1 MTGGMAAL
9 LSCLLLFSCNNDDFL
24 DGGATDSGRKHSDNI
39 CFSIASPGAVQTKRA
54 AAREGLNGEYSAG
67 QLVLRA
73 ADAPDSL
80 CVRTTVSDG
89 IDGASTFAGQAPL
102 TRAMPVDDIADH
114 AGFHVQAHYTK
125 GGAEMQNF
133 YMDDDVTNQ
142 TGSVWSTTRT
152 YYWPGEEY
160 GLQFYAWA
168 PADAAWT
175 STPQAPGQTTL
186 AYTVPTEV
194 DEQKD
199 LVVATTDEI
208 AGNNDAAV
216 PLTFRH
222 ICTAVKFQIGS
233 QMQEGTIK
241 SVALKGVRSNGTYDM
256 ATDAWALGETT
267 GNFAQTLTF
276 GTTGSEADG
285 TAVTTDPQ
293 TFMMLPQ
300 TLPGDATV
308 EVVFQDATTGTE
320 RTLSASIAGTNWPQ
334 GQTVTYRLSVT
345 PEYELEFISEPEVQ
359 DAHYIIYPIRI
370 KAVDV
375 PDGSWTMTSD
385 NPDVTLRTDLTILT
399 RRGFWVEE
407 DKGAQS
413 ITGTTSGEDITVYAF
428 LAENAGTEARD
439 ITLSLRPTNDEDAQP
454 ATFTITQLCPSWN
467 GDLGC
472 ERFEEYD
479 EGFSGYPWGFLWD
492 EDLKITYDLGN
503 AFEDWEHTGL
513 RAILFF
519 YLALFNDNPWVKDNG
534 LAGAILGYEITF
546 DFGQISSLNVALSD
560 DDGIQ
565 NTWETY
571 NFQGLN
577 DASSIMQL
585 LEENGYEAD
594 TELPSNPTVFAART
608 CAMKNKFNKEISEEQ
623 GQTVERAVLRE
634 ENLVWYLPA
643 RNEAPQMQDSEYPLS
658 GNYWTSTAIDNNQQ
672 AYKYTAGGSTSNE
685 IRTSNLHVRAV
696 RKKPAN

>member
-1 MTGGMAAL
+1 MAAL

-24 DGGATDSGRKHSDNI
+24 DPDATGSGRKHSDHI
-39 CFSIASPGAVQTKRA
+39 SFSIASPSAVQTKGA
-54 AAREGLNGEYSAG
+54 SVGAGPDGGYTAG
-67 QLVLRA
+67 QLVQRA

-89 IDGASTFAGQAPL
+89 IDGASTFAGQVPL
-102 TRAMPVDDIADH
+102 TRATPITSIADH

-125 GGAEMQNF
+125 GGAEMANF

-142 TGSVWSTTRT
+142 NGDVWSTTRT
-152 YYWPGEEY
+152 YYWPGAGY
-160 GLQFYAWA
+160 QLQFYAWA

-175 STPQAPGQTTL
+175 AAPKAPTDTKLG
-186 AYTVPTEV
+186 YTVPADV
-194 DEQKD
+194 AKQKD
-199 LVVATTDEI
+199 LIVATTNGIE
-208 AGNNDAAV
+208 GNNNAAV
-216 PLTFRH
+216 PLSFHH

-241 SVALKGVRSNGTYDM
+241 SVALKGVRSSGTYDM
-256 ATDAWALGETT
+256 ATDSW
-267 GNFAQTLTF
+267 TLTGTTDNF
-276 GTTGSEADG
+276 SQDLGKQTTGSEADG
-285 TAVTTDPQ
+285 TAVTAEAQ

-300 TLPGDATV
+300 QLPDGAAV
-308 EVVFQDATTGTE
+308 EVVFEDATTGQS
-320 RTLSASIAGTNWPQ
+320 RTLSASIAGTEWPQ
-334 GQTVTYRLSVT
+334 GQTVTYRLSIT
-345 PEYELEFISEPEVQ
+345 PEYELEFISEPEVK
-359 DAHYIIYPIRI
+359 DAHYIIYPIHI
-370 KAVDV
+370 KAIDV

-407 DKGAQS
+407 DKGTQS

-503 AFEDWEHTGL
+503 FLEDFEHTGL
-513 RAILFF
+513 RLILLA
-519 YLALFNDNPWVKDNG
+519 YLNLFNTNPWVADNG
-534 LAGAILGYEITF
+534 ILGGIFGYKVTF

-658 GNYWTSTAIDNNQQ
+658 GNYWTSTAIDDNQQ
-672 AYKYTAGGSTSNE
+672 AYKYTVGGSTTAE

-696 RKKPAN
+696 RKKPGN

>member
-54 AAREGLNGEYSAG
+54 AAGEGLNGEYSAG

-89 IDGASTFAGQAPL
+89 IDGASTFAGQVPL
-102 TRAMPVDDIADH
+102 TRATPITSIADH

-125 GGAEMQNF
+125 GGAEMANF

-142 TGSVWSTTRT
+142 NGDVWSTTRT
-152 YYWPGEEY
+152 YYWPGAGY

-186 AYTVPTEV
+186 AYTVPADV
-194 DEQKD
+194 ADQKD

-216 PLTFRH
+216 PLSFRH
-222 ICTAVKFQIGS
+222 ICTAVKFQIGN

-241 SVALKGVRSNGTYDM
+241 SVALKGIRSSGTYDM
-256 ATDAWALGETT
+256 AADTWTLGETS

-308 EVVFQDATTGTE
+308 EVVFQDATTGTD

-334 GQTVTYRLSVT
+334 GQTVTYKLSVT

-439 ITLSLRPTNDEDAQP
+439 ITLSLRPTNDGDAQP

-467 GDLGC
+467 GELGC

-492 EDLKITYDLGN
+492 EDLKITYDILNSDMSFLGQALLTLYM
-503 AFEDWEHTGL
+503 AFFDGSEFVQQDININIFDGPI
-513 RAILFF
+513 R
-519 YLALFNDNPWVKDNG
+519 ND
-534 LAGAILGYEITF
+534 LII
-546 DFGQISSLNVALSD
+546 DFSKISPLDVAMSENDGRQNTLEVYNF
-560 DDGIQ
+560 DGI
-565 NTWETY
+565 NE
-571 NFQGLN
+571 
-577 DASSIMQL
+577 ASSMMQM
-585 LEENGYEAD
+585 LEEFGVHPD
-594 TELPSNPTVFAART
+594 KVLPTNPTIFAART
-608 CAMKNKFNKEISEEQ
+608 CALKNKFNKEVTQEQ

-658 GNYWTSTAIDNNQQ
+658 GNYWTSTAIDDNQQ
-672 AYKYTAGGSTSNE
+672 AYKYTVGGSTTAE